1 MSGIPS
7 LSVSR
12 CTVIVK
18 LSVDSF
24 PDSSLAVT
32 FTVKS
37 LSSSSLPQSL
47 TSGVPVIVPSVI
59 VTPSG

>member
-1 MSGIPS
+1 MSGISS

-32 FTVKS
+32 VTVKS
-37 LSSSSLPQSL
+37 FSSSSPQSL
-47 TSGVPVIVPSVI
+47 TVGVPVILPSVI